1 MWSKLYFGKHVG
13 KSLPQILFY
22 DPDYFFWGI
31 EKKVFKDR
39 LAVEADKLARMVRH
53 IKIPKPDATN
63 WCVEYF
69 FTPEN
74 KFSWFHIIPADR
86 GSHIGSSITRRTKHI
101 DMSVVR
107 AACPFDKSGHKRFVK
122 NMKNHLFGNSSIKMT
137 AARCEEFFDDD
148 DNFGS

>member
-31 EKKVFKDR
+31 EKKIFKDR

-53 IKIPKPDATN
+53 IKIPKPNPAN

-74 KFSWFHIIPADR
+74 KFSWFHIIPEDR
-86 GSHIGSSITRRTKHI
+86 GPHMGSSITRRTRYI
-101 DMSVVR
+101 DMSLIR
-107 AACPFDKSGHKRFVK
+107 QACRYDKGGYKRFIK
-122 NMKNHLFGNSSIKMT
+122 TLKYHLFGNSSTRMT
-137 AARCEEFFDDD
+137 AARCEEFFDYT
-148 DNFGS
+148 DNFTD